1 MNYCQRKCAG
11 TSHTLQGCMW
21 LADVNFDF
29 ESRLMQAGSR
39 YGMTHCCCDYST
51 LTKSANKAARDTWDD
66 MRDSFRES

>member
-1 MNYCQRKCAG
+1 
-11 TSHTLQGCMW
+11 MW